1 MNYFDMLM
9 LEPDPLSFD
18 NDDES
23 FDELDIEAV
32 DACPRCGTEFDA
44 EDELEHIEKQGVC
57 RDCLSE
63 LALEAAEDSMVR

>member
-1 MNYFDMLM
+1 VVVMNYFDMLM

-18 NDDES
+18 SDDES
-23 FDELDIEAV
+23 FVELDIEAV

-57 RDCLSE
+57 LDCLSE
-63 LALEAAEDSMVR
+63 LALEAGED